1 MAQIMKKYILFSLL
15 CAYFNAA
22 SAQVE
27 TLKGKLVKKT
37 WTKTM
42 QSYCAGGSDY
52 YVLVNKDKK
61 EIVLNLAAW
70 NDKQIEKKLN
80 KEVRLKGNWESVKK
94 ENNDPMSQHPVDA
107 PVCRTFVV
115 ML

>member
-1 MAQIMKKYILFSLL
+1 MKKYILFSLL
-15 CAYFNAA
+15 CAYFNTA

-80 KEVRLKGNWESVKK
+80 KEVRLKGNWESVKQ

-115 ML
+115 GTWN

>member
-1 MAQIMKKYILFSLL
+1 MKKYILFGLL
-15 CAYFNAA
+15 CAYFNTA

-52 YVLVNKDKK
+52 YVLVSKDKS
-61 EIVLNLAAW
+61 ETVLNLSNWTAQ
-70 NDKQIEKKLN
+70 QIKKKLN
-80 KEVRLKGNWESVKK
+80 KEVTLNGKWESVKK
-94 ENNDPMSQHPVDA
+94 ENNDPMSQQPVDA
-107 PVCRTFVV
+107 PICRTFVV
-115 ML
+115 TK

>member
-1 MAQIMKKYILFSLL
+1 MKKYLLFGVLSTF
-15 CAYFNAA
+15 FNTA

-52 YVLVNKDKK
+52 YVLVGKDKN
-61 EIVLNLAAW
+61 ETILNLAAW
-70 NDKQIEKKLN
+70 NPPQIAKKLN
-80 KEVRLKGNWESVKK
+80 KAVQLKGKWETVKK
-94 ENNDPMSQHPVDA
+94 DNRDPMSQHPIDA
-107 PVCRTFVV
+107 PVCRTFIVTK
-115 ML
+115 